1 MSRPCCY
8 SCTLLTYLAPRASR
22 ALCSMPSQNQI
33 SVLAPSSSLAAKSN
47 WPSSIEWRDRNT
59 HARGTRDETH
69 PAGLRLSYDISGVS
83 HAEASPFAACDAMHT
98 MQRLAGFVWP
108 VRHACSST
116 NASAIFSSNTLH
128 LIPRSSTRTHSYIH
142 EGISPTP
149 VFLLSCSRR
158 ENEERA
164 RKRKSILAKKLC
176 HTLICL
182 LRQTP
187 HFVSAPEYVAGRLR
201 KKTEKREKK
210 LDISRVGW
218 QKMTPTRAAS
228 GFRFA

>member
-1 MSRPCCY
+1 MLHATLCTPC
-8 SCTLLTYLAPRASR
+8 SVLLGLCGLYGTLAPALMHQLSSVRA
-22 ALCSMPSQNQI
+22 
-33 SVLAPSSSLAAKSN
+33 
-47 WPSSIEWRDRNT
+47 
-59 HARGTRDETH
+59 
-69 PAGLRLSYDISGVS
+69 
-83 HAEASPFAACDAMHT
+83 
-98 MQRLAGFVWP
+98 
-108 VRHACSST
+108 
-116 NASAIFSSNTLH
+116 LH
-128 LIPRSSTRTHSYIH
+128 LIPRSSTLTHSYSYTR
-142 EGISPTP
+142 GYSPTP